1 MEHSLTVFN
10 PPYCIACM
18 ETSSELPNFLVMQ
31 GDGEVSF
38 CGAIEMSGW
47 LDLKYGIPILSQSF
61 AYP

>member
-1 MEHSLTVFN
+1 
-10 PPYCIACM
+10 M